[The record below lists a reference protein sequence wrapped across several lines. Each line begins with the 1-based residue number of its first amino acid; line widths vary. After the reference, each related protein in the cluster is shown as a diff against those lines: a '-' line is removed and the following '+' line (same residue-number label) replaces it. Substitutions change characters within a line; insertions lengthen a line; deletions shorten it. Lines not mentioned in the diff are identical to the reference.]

1 MTPVRPSPRTAA
13 VDGGGGRGRGSG
25 SGSGGVEEA
34 VAGRAGSLA
43 QLVAGMRGGPE
54 ARGRL
59 RARIRRDRNLSAGY
73 LGLGFNLFA
82 VLLLIR
88 GLASLGWSWGEGE
101 WRWLS
106 LVAWALLI
114 VTFAASFLAAR
125 LRGGILPARLSLL
138 VIGSGFAAMLL
149 DLGAFLLDGGRGV
162 YPTATI
168 GFGACLIACLPRQP
182 LRWSVV
188 GTVVL
193 TATGTGTVLVGW
205 ANDPQSLS
213 TGVTGVLL
221 GLAPVLAGVSMIQAA
236 DRYLGRTIDQAVT
249 GSLVTAP
256 ALGHGVLAASELRR
270 LDGDAER
277 LLAGV
282 AALPAGG
289 AIDAETAASAAQ
301 LGDGLRLALLADHE
315 QTWLQLAVSES
326 EHLGDVVRIVDP
338 SLLAARLGAEQRQL
352 VLALVWLLVAT
363 APPSAP
369 ALDLTLVPSR
379 PGAGAPPA
387 IAFAL
392 AGTHRRAI
400 DPAVWPL
407 FTRLGRHT
415 IDLGTGRALVVV
427 ELA

>member
-13 VDGGGGRGRGSG
+13 LGGGGA
-25 SGSGGVEEA
+25 GGEEA

-43 QLVAGMRGGPE
+43 QLLAGMRGGPE

-88 GLASLGWSWGEGE
+88 GLASLGWSWGDGE

-106 LVAWALLI
+106 LVAWGLLI

-188 GTVVL
+188 GTAVL
-193 TATGTGTVLVGW
+193 ATTGTGTVLLGW

-282 AALPAGG
+282 AALPAGR

-338 SLLAARLGAEQRQL
+338 SLLAARLGIEQRQL